1 MDLLKIFKFGKD
13 KLPPTPTTTDSG
25 YRLSGKLV
33 LYLEYL
39 ANRNNGINLVPNP
52 M

>member
-25 YRLSGKLV
+25 YRLCGKLV
-33 LYLEYL
+33 LYLEDL
-39 ANRNNGINLVPNP
+39 ANPKTGLNLVPNP
-52 M
+52 L